1 MVVISLVYIAFSIAL
16 TTIDSVSQLFSK
28 V

>member
-28 V
+28 I